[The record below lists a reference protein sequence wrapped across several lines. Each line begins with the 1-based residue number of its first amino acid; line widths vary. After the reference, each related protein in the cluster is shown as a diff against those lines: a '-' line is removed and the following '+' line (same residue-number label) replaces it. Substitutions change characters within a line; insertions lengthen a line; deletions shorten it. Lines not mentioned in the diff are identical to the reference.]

1 VFAAGADDDITR
13 LLARAEAV
21 TSLLGSDDGT
31 HLLTAYRRAANIVRI
46 EDRKDGP
53 HTGEP
58 DQDLLVV
65 LEEQALAH
73 TLRELGDH
81 VTLLLQQEDF
91 HGAMAVLARLRAPL
105 DRFFDKVTVNAQQP
119 ELRRN
124 RLRLVHKVRTR
135 MDRIADFSKIE
146 G

>member
-1 VFAAGADDDITR
+1 MFAAGADDDVTR
-13 LLARAEAV
+13 LLARTEAV
-21 TSLLGSDDGT
+21 TSLLASDDGT
-31 HLLTAYRRAANIVRI
+31 HLLAAYRRAANILRI

-58 DQDLLVV
+58 DRDLLVAP
-65 LEEQALAH
+65 EEQALAH
-73 TLRELGDH
+73 TLHELGH
-81 VTLLLQQEDF
+81 QVAPLLDQEDF
-91 HGAMAVLARLRAPL
+91 LGAMAVLARLRAPL

-124 RLRLVHKVRTR
+124 RLRLVHKVRAR

>member
-1 VFAAGADDDITR
+1 
-13 LLARAEAV
+13 
-21 TSLLGSDDGT
+21 
-31 HLLTAYRRAANIVRI
+31 LLTAYRRAANILRI

-58 DQDLLVV
+58 DHDLLGAP
-65 LEEQALAH
+65 EEQALAR
-73 TLRELGDH
+73 TLQELGRQ
-81 VTLLLQQEDF
+81 VAPLLEREDF
-91 HGAMAVLARLRAPL
+91 FGAMAVLARLRAPL
-105 DRFFDKVTVNAQQP
+105 DWFFDKVTVNAQQP